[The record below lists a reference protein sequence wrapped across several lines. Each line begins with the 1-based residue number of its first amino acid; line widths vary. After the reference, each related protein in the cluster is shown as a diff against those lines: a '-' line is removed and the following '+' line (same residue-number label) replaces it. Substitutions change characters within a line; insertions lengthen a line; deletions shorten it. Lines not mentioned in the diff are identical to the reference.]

1 MENNGREAED
11 REPLLVVGIGA
22 SAGGLEALQRL
33 FDAMPTNSGMAFVVI
48 QHLSPDFHSM
58 MDELLGRHTAMKI
71 CSVTDTAPI
80 ERDTVYLLTPGK
92 QMVAA
97 NGHLQC
103 YDRPSGPGVNM
114 PINIFLQS
122 LATAYEDRAAAVIL
136 SGTGSDG
143 SLGIQEVYHAGGLVL
158 VQSLE
163 SARFDGMPKSALST
177 GKVHAVLSPEDM
189 PAALI
194 EGVTSPRLEGSDGG
208 QKGEKNTGL
217 PEILERLN
225 AVYGLDFSQYKR
237 GTISRRIL
245 RRMSMVRRDNMQDY
259 TDVVLSDPR
268 ELDSLYCDLLIGVT
282 GFFRDPEAFE
292 RLANQTAPQLLQDAG
307 GGEVRLWVAGCA
319 TGEEAYSTAM
329 VFLESAEK
337 LGVNARLKVFATD
350 VHRQS
355 VEYASNGWYPA
366 ESVETMSAERRER
379 FFVREGDGYRVSAQ
393 LRNLVLFTQH
403 NVLRDPPFAKMS
415 FVSCRNVLIY
425 FQPAAQH
432 RALMSFQFAL
442 KVGGVLFLGPSE
454 GLGDMEEEFQPL
466 DRYWKLYRKEREAPV
481 STEISFLGLPAVT
494 RTRTAVYSDPRLSRA
509 YETVLQ
515 RYVPAG
521 FLLNEYQEILH
532 VFGNAHRYLTP
543 SPGRMRTD
551 ILTLTTGD
559 VRLALSSALHGAQ
572 KRREKV
578 VFKGVRIQ
586 DDDEEMRVSVA
597 VDPLPDRTTGAN
609 YYLVLF
615 EEGRV
620 EEAESTPEAIEL
632 SGQSQE
638 RLIHLEREL
647 QHTRE
652 SLQSTVEELESSNE
666 ELQASNQ
673 ELVAANEELQSV
685 NEELHSVN
693 QELYSVNSEYQQ
705 KILEL
710 NQVTS
715 DLENLMQ
722 STEIGTVFLD
732 RNACIRLF
740 TASAGQIFN
749 LIQKDLGRDIRHIR
763 TRIQDDDIFDAIE
776 RALRD
781 GVTSERT
788 IAGPDSRHFLRKVT
802 PYRTRDGVV
811 AGAVMTLVDIT
822 WALEAEQRFNL
833 VFESVGVPVGHVAT
847 DGRWLR
853 VNPALCQLLG
863 YSREQ
868 LLEKSL
874 LDAMHAEDRTNWLA
888 QSQRQLKFRLMRQD
902 GSELWVV
909 IHASPVH
916 SAAEDA
922 EYLICT
928 ITDVTRLVETEH
940 HRMMGEFSLNRASY
954 AIAWTSDAGR
964 MLQTN
969 AAFREL
975 YGYSEEE
982 LRGVSLTDLV
992 PLAGRQSWADFWHSM
1007 SDGERHNIA
1016 TLGQRKDG
1024 TAFPMEME
1032 VNPFTFEGKD
1042 YCILFVRDAV
1052 IAQELQYGGFA
1063 PCGFYSTDREGT
1075 LIQINSKGAE
1085 WMGYDRAELV
1095 GRPLASFLTARSG
1108 EALGRE
1114 LERGGGTPEM
1124 DLEFLRKD
1132 GSTET
1137 VHWRAAPVH
1146 DRQGHV
1152 IATHGTVCAPSA
1164 AAPRQGAEIMPVP
1177 VIVFRTNLSC
1187 TLFVNEA
1194 AVELLGMSREELMQA
1209 DPERLFTGLREGG
1222 DVITVKVRGTMG
1234 LEMRLT
1240 PVDWAGQ
1247 SAILAVLGK
1256 ASGAAVGGSL

>member
-1 MENNGREAED
+1 MDSIRKEANGTEES
-11 REPLLVVGIGA
+11 EPLLVVGIGA

-33 FDAMPTNSGMAFVVI
+33 FDAMPANSGMAFVVI

-58 MDELLGRHTAMKI
+58 MDELLSRHTAMKI
-71 CSVTDTAPI
+71 CSVTGTAAL

-92 QMVAA
+92 QMVAT
-97 NGHLQC
+97 NGQLQC

-122 LATAYEDRAAAVIL
+122 LAAAYEDRAAAIIL

-143 SLGIQEVYHAGGLVL
+143 SLGIQDVYHSGGLVL
-158 VQSLE
+158 VQNLE

-189 PAALI
+189 PAALVDGVASPKLESGESGTLI
-194 EGVTSPRLEGSDGG
+194 ERNS
-208 QKGEKNTGL
+208 GL

-245 RRMSMVRRDNMQDY
+245 RRMSMVRRDNMKEY
-259 TDVVLSDPR
+259 TDIVLSDPR

-292 RLANQTAPQLLQDAG
+292 RLEQQIAPHLLQESG
-307 GGEVRLWVAGCA
+307 GGEIRLWVAGCA

-329 VFLESAEK
+329 VFLECAEK
-337 LGVNARLKVFATD
+337 RGVAARLKIFATD
-350 VHRQS
+350 VHRHS
-355 VEYASNGWYPA
+355 IEFASNGWYPA
-366 ESVETMSAERRER
+366 ESVERLSLERRER
-379 FFVREGDGYRVSAQ
+379 YFVREGEGYRVTAQ
-393 LRNLVLFTQH
+393 LRNMVLFTQH

-454 GLGDMEEEFQPL
+454 GLGDMEDEFQPL
-466 DRYWKLYRKEREAPV
+466 DRYWKLYRKERESPV
-481 STEISFLGLPAVT
+481 STEISFLGLPPMP
-494 RTRTAVYSDPRLSRA
+494 RTRSASHADPRLSRA

-521 FLLNEYQEILH
+521 FLLNEYQEIIH
-532 VFGNAHRYLTP
+532 VFGNAHRYLAPT
-543 SPGRMRTD
+543 PGRMRTD
-551 ILTLTTGD
+551 ILTLTRGD
-559 VRLALSSALHGAQ
+559 MRLALSSALHGAQ
-572 KRREKV
+572 KRKEKV
-578 VFKGVRIQ
+578 VFKGVRIH
-586 DDDEEMRVSVA
+586 DEDEEMRVSVT

-615 EEGRV
+615 EEGRA
-620 EEAESTPEAIEL
+620 EATPVTEDAIDL

-638 RLIHLEREL
+638 RLMHLEREL

-749 LIQKDLGRDIRHIR
+749 LIDKDLGRDIRHIR
-763 TRIQDDDIFDAIE
+763 TRIHDEDIFQAIE
-776 RALRD
+776 RALQD

-788 IAGPDSRHFLRKVT
+788 IMGDARRHFLRKVT
-802 PYRTRDGVV
+802 PYRTREGVA
-811 AGAVMTLVDIT
+811 AGAVITLVDIT

-833 VFESVGVPVGHVAT
+833 VFESVGVPVGHVAS

-863 YSREQ
+863 YEREQ
-868 LLEKSL
+868 LQNMTIHGVMREADRDNWRDVACGRNKSRL
-874 LDAMHAEDRTNWLA
+874 LRM
-888 QSQRQLKFRLMRQD
+888 D
-902 GSELWVV
+902 GSEVWVV
-909 IHASPVH
+909 MHGAVVR
-916 SAAEDA
+916 SAGDDSD
-922 EYLICT
+922 YMICT
-928 ITDVTRLVETEH
+928 ITDITGMVETVQ
-940 HRMMGEFSLNRASY
+940 HRMMGEFSLSRASY
-954 AIAWTSDAGR
+954 AIAWTSDEGR
-964 MLQTN
+964 MLRSNT
-969 AAFREL
+969 AFRKM
-975 YGYSEEE
+975 YGYNTEDD
-982 LRGVSLTDLV
+982 LRGVSLSDLV
-992 PLAGRQSWADFWHSM
+992 PLAGRQSWDEFWKAIPE
-1007 SDGERHNIA
+1007 GERCNIA
-1016 TLGQRKDG
+1016 CIGQRKDG
-1024 TAFPMEME
+1024 TVFSMEME
-1032 VNPFTFEGKD
+1032 VNPFTFEGQD
-1042 YCILFVRDAV
+1042 YCVLFARDV
-1052 IAQELQYGGFA
+1052 SQEAGCESHA
-1063 PCGFYSTDREGT
+1063 PCGFFSLDREGMLMQVNT
-1075 LIQINSKGAE
+1075 AAAA
-1085 WMGYDRAELV
+1085 MTGYQRAELL
-1095 GRPLASFLTARSG
+1095 GQPLTSLVTEQSRRLLHEELSSG
-1108 EALGRE
+1108 APRE
-1114 LERGGGTPEM
+1114 I
-1124 DLEFLRKD
+1124 DLEFVRKD
-1132 GSTET
+1132 GGVSKA
-1137 VHWRAAPVH
+1137 HWLAASAH
-1146 DRQGHV
+1146 DRQGRV
-1152 IATHGTVCAPSA
+1152 MVTHGTLCAPSA
-1164 AAPRQGAEIMPVP
+1164 MARLPEAEVLSVP
-1177 VIVFRTNLSC
+1177 VVVFLADLSRTLYA
-1187 TLFVNEA
+1187 NEA
-1194 AVELLGMSREELMQA
+1194 ALSLLGMSRAQLLDSPPAQVF
-1209 DPERLFTGLREGG
+1209 PGLKTDDG
-1222 DVITVKVRGTMG
+1222 KQS
-1234 LEMRLT
+1234 LPLHA
-1240 PVDWAGQ
+1240 VDYQGKLAMM
-1247 SAILAVLGK
+1247 AVLTR
-1256 ASGAAVGGSL
+1256 ASGLAAAAGVPS